1 MPAFDPV
8 RDAVLN
14 SPVTQPQALQLEGGG
29 YPDRSLELPSPTTT
43 SSRPSSSHSPSLTRR
58 ATDLAV
64 LLNSEPHEPRT
75 PSSTRPSSLSH
86 LLLSDD
92 FESEK
97 LNSAPSFQRRLP
109 PAIDIPREDHS
120 FSRQLPP
127 GPSRSSLSSSS
138 PFSLPSD
145 VPSSSSR
152 ILPTSPLT
160 RTPMVSKNSALSSSS
175 SSTPQTTSSPTMRST
190 LPYNPR
196 QRLTPAGSVLAPMTQ
211 DEIQLYK
218 NYRGI
223 GTQRLMNKRKR
234 APSRESDDIQE
245 RPAKRHAGDVEK
257 VVDHYNLRPEVGVK
271 QRKESPIIGLKNFN
285 NWVKS
290 VLITQFGHPALAAA
304 GTGKRRGKV
313 LDMGCGKGGDLI
325 KWGKARIREM
335 LAVDIANV
343 SVEQARQRWE
353 SMRTPRFDAS
363 FAALDCY
370 TEPLTKAFTPQQLAQ
385 PFDVVSMQFCMHYAF
400 ETSQKARCML
410 KNVSEWLRPG
420 GVFLGTVPNADQLL
434 ARLDQL
440 PPDSKDLSFGNSVY
454 KIRFEERTSRPLF
467 GHRYYF
473 YLRDAVEDV
482 PEYIVEWDNFVEMA
496 AQYGLH
502 PVFKKEF
509 HEVFQENREHDD
521 FKQLMV
527 RMNVCDASG
536 ASSMDDEEWEAV
548 NIYIAFAFEKA

>member
-1 MPAFDPV
+1 M
-8 RDAVLN
+8 
-14 SPVTQPQALQLEGGG
+14 
-29 YPDRSLELPSPTTT
+29 
-43 SSRPSSSHSPSLTRR
+43 RP
-58 ATDLAV
+58 
-64 LLNSEPHEPRT
+64 
-75 PSSTRPSSLSH
+75 
-86 LLLSDD
+86 
-92 FESEK
+92 
-97 LNSAPSFQRRLP
+97 
-109 PAIDIPREDHS
+109 
-120 FSRQLPP
+120 
-127 GPSRSSLSSSS
+127 
-138 PFSLPSD
+138 
-145 VPSSSSR
+145 
-152 ILPTSPLT
+152 
-160 RTPMVSKNSALSSSS
+160 
-175 SSTPQTTSSPTMRST
+175 T

-196 QRLTPAGSVLAPMTQ
+196 QRLTPAGSVLAPMSQ
-211 DEIQLYK
+211 DEIKLYK

-234 APSRESDDIQE
+234 VPSREPDDYQQE
-245 RPAKRHAGDVEK
+245 RPAKRHAGDVEM

-290 VLITQFGHPALAAA
+290 VLITQFGHPAL
-304 GTGKRRGKV
+304 GTAKRRGKV

-353 SMRTPRFDAS
+353 SMRPPRFDAS

-400 ETSQKARCML
+400 ETAQKARCML

-420 GVFLGTVPNADQLL
+420 GIFLGTVPNADQLL

-440 PPDSKDLSFGNSVY
+440 PPDSEDLSFGNSVY

-473 YLRDAVEDV
+473 YLRDAVENV
-482 PEYIVEWDNFVEMA
+482 PEYIVEWDNFVQMA

-509 HEVFQENREHDD
+509 HEVFEENREHGD
-521 FKQLMV
+521 FKPLMV

-548 NIYIAFAFEKA
+548 NIYIAFAFEKR